1 MTQASASPSSAPPA
15 LARLAQRLP
24 LREFRDLSGR
34 RWRYRDSEGR
44 GPVLVLLPGAAG
56 GGDVA
61 FKLVDSLRDS
71 MRTISVTCPGGA
83 SAQDLA
89 RGLLELLDHL
99 AVGSVAVWG
108 SSYGAW
114 WAQAFAAQHA
124 DRVSAL
130 WLGNTFVDGADVAHI
145 PLFDS
150 GWLQRATA
158 DEVQRK
164 WLDATSDRPPSEL
177 RDLQLYFIEHTLSA
191 EDLRARLVEVA
202 TSRALP
208 PASAIER
215 TVVSDCEDD
224 PIIGERTRD
233 LIVAR
238 YPRARHVRLP
248 AGGHYPHLTNTEAL
262 LVELRRWL
270 DL

>member
-1 MTQASASPSSAPPA
+1 MTQVSASLSTAPPA
-15 LARLAQRLP
+15 LASLARRLP
-24 LREFRDLSGR
+24 LREFRDASGR
-34 RWRYRDSEGR
+34 RWRFRDSQGR
-44 GPVLVLLPGAAG
+44 GQVLVLLPGAAG

-61 FKLVDSLRDS
+61 FKLVDALRD
-71 MRTISVTCPGGA
+71 RLRAVSVSYPGGA

-89 RGLLELLDHL
+89 RGLCELLDHL
-99 AVGSVAVWG
+99 AVGIAAIWG

-114 WAQAFAAQHA
+114 WAQAFAARHA

-130 WLGNTFVDGADVAHI
+130 WLGNTFVDGADIAHI
-145 PLFDS
+145 PLFDNA
-150 GWLQRATA
+150 WLQRSTA
-158 DEVQRK
+158 HEVQRK
-164 WLDATSDRPPSEL
+164 WLEATADRPPSEL

-191 EDLRARLVEVA
+191 QDLRARLIEVA

-215 TVVSDCEDD
+215 TVVADCDDD
-224 PIIGERTRD
+224 PTIGERTRN
-233 LIVAR
+233 LVVAR
-238 YPRARHVRLP
+238 YPRAQHVRLP
-248 AGGHYPHLTNTEAL
+248 TGGHYPHLTNTQAL